1 MQKRQE
7 RRGPPPAGRAPD
19 AARLREAALQHL
31 ARFAATE
38 LGLARVLARRVDRW
52 ARRAEA
58 EGQDRE
64 QIAAAIIQAR
74 ADIAEIARK
83 LTEAGA
89 VDDAAFA
96 ASRARRLNQAGRSQ
110 RAIRAHLAARGV
122 TPDTAESVLEEA
134 PLDELAA
141 ALGQLKRRRAGPFAA
156 EPPDLAARMKAMG
169 ALARAGFSQDIA
181 SRALDMAREEAEDRL
196 IAARRG

>member
-1 MQKRQE
+1 MEKRQE
-7 RRGPPPAGRAPD
+7 RRGPIPAGRAPD
-19 AARLREAALQHL
+19 ATRLREAALKHL

-58 EGQDRE
+58 EGQDSE
-64 QIAAAIIQAR
+64 TIAAVILRAR
-74 ADIAEIARK
+74 ADIAEVAAK
-83 LTEAGA
+83 LTAAGA

-96 ASRARRLNQAGRSQ
+96 ASRARRLNQSGRSQ

-122 TPDTAESVLEEA
+122 TPDTADSVLEAA
-134 PLDELAA
+134 PPDELAA
-141 ALGQLKRRRAGPFAA
+141 ALGQLKRRRAGPFAT
-156 EPPDLAARMKAMG
+156 EPPDLAARMKTMG
-169 ALARAGFSQDIA
+169 ALARAGFGQDIA
-181 SRALDMAREEAEDRL
+181 SRAMAMEREEAEDRL